1 MGSVGHFASAAF
13 SLASAK
19 QSQRAYAND
28 EQAAYEQAE
37 LASIQSDQEAI
48 NRTAQLNAQLAS
60 ISASSAGGGI
70 AIGSSSIANIN
81 RRENQLASQDKS
93 AIKFMGATKRR
104 NYQLTGKASKAKGKA
119 AMYSGYAS
127 AAKSIGDGINSM
139 GSKGNPKAMGPT

>member
-1 MGSVGHFASAAF
+1 MGSVGNFASAAF